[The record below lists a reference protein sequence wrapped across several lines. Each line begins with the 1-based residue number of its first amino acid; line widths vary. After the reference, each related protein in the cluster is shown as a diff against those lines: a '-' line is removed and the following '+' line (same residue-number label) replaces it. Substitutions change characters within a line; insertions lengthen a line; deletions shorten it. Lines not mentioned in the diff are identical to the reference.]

1 MKKTMAT
8 MAAAG
13 ALCALGGVAFGDTV
27 EGAKKHGMLPGKRLV
42 MLPPPSGPD
51 GPGYSENFDTYAN
64 GSGLVPQGGWL
75 YWNGSGPPGALNAT
89 IDNTLSA
96 SAPNS
101 AVGAVESDNVQVFN
115 ITSGHWICKVK
126 TYTPSTATGI
136 GYFIMLNTY
145 ANPYVSG
152 GNWSIEIHFE
162 TSTNL
167 VTSINRTVASGGP
180 GNTTLPLI
188 PNQWVELV
196 LDIDLAADTF
206 NVTYGGNPLV
216 PASPLNKWSQNV
228 SAAVGAARI
237 QCIDLYSQMAGFRW
251 DDLSLQ
257 PVVAQNCY
265 ANCDGSTSAPCLNVN
280 DFICFNNLYAAS
292 STSANCDGSTSAPIL
307 NVNDFICFN
316 NLYAAGCTNPCAAP

>member
-1 MKKTMAT
+1 MKNSTRMALVAGT
-8 MAAAG
+8 VLAVAG
-13 ALCALGGVAFGDTV
+13 ASWGDTV
-27 EGAKKHGMLPGKRLV
+27 DGAKQKGILPGKRLV
-42 MLPPPSGPD
+42 MLPSPSGPD
-51 GPGYSENFDTYAN
+51 GPGFSDNFDSYAN

-89 IDNTLSA
+89 IDNTLSF

-115 ITSGHWICKVK
+115 ITSGHWICKVQ

-145 ANPYVSG
+145 TNPYVSG

-167 VTSINRTVASGGP
+167 VTSINRSIATGGP

-188 PNQWVELV
+188 PNQWVQLV

-206 NVTYGGNPLV
+206 NVTYGGLPLV

-228 SAAVGAARI
+228 SAAVGVPRI

-251 DDLSLQ
+251 DDLSLL
-257 PVVAQNCY
+257 PVVGANCY
-265 ANCDGSTSAPCLNVN
+265 ANCDASKVAPCLNVN

-292 STSANCDGSTSAPIL
+292 STKANCDASTIPPTL

-316 NLYAAGCTNPCAAP
+316 NLYASSCTNPCAAP